1 MNGVVIDF
9 SKLPS
14 RGRCYPSNC
23 EIYITPLNV
32 RQQMEMDKYG
42 VTTAEY
48 YNTCLQGVTLQ
59 NASFPKDKILFA
71 DLQYIDLMRRL
82 FTFDTQQEVK
92 VSNLV
97 CWGVDEGTCT
107 EDNLTYS
114 FKVSDIQFEE
124 LSEDLFEEVPIGTAD
139 ETGLVPTVQG
149 KKYTFS
155 DGLEIVVAP
164 LTAKEFIDMSV
175 KYVTNNKKVTQAD
188 MYIAY
193 LSYAVKYIFGDKV
206 FKDKNDMREFLFDYI
221 GNICNS
227 KDMEVLAKIEKETLS
242 NIIPFKFHCPKCGKE
257 LEVRVSPNT
266 QFHQ

>member
-1 MNGVVIDF
+1 MNGAVIDF

-14 RGRCYPSNC
+14 RGRCYPQNC

-48 YNTCLQGVTLQ
+48 YNTLLQGVTLQ

-82 FTFDTQQEVK
+82 FTFDTQQKVNVK
-92 VSNLV
+92 NLV

-107 EDNLTYS
+107 EDNLEYS
-114 FKVSDIQFEE
+114 FKVSDIEFEE
-124 LSEDLFEEVPIGTAD
+124 LPEELFKTEVIGSEETGEYEEVT
-139 ETGLVPTVQG
+139 G
-149 KKYTFS
+149 KKYTFT
-155 DGLEIVVAP
+155 DGLEIIVSP
-164 LTAKEFIDMSV
+164 LTAREFIDMSV
-175 KYVTNNKKVTQAD
+175 KYVTNNKKTTQAD

-193 LSYAVKYIFGDKV
+193 LSYAVKHIGNDKK
-206 FKDKNDMREFLFDYI
+206 FKDNNDMREFLFDYI
-221 GNICNS
+221 GNICNN
-227 KDMEVLAKIEKETLS
+227 KDMEVLAQIEKETLS
-242 NIIPFKFHCPKCGKE
+242 NIKPFKFNCPKCGKE

>member
-14 RGRCYPSNC
+14 RGRRYPQNC

-59 NASFPKDKILFA
+59 NVSFPKDKILFA

-107 EDNLTYS
+107 EENLTYS
-114 FKVSDIQFEE
+114 FKVNQIEFEE
-124 LSEDLFEEVPIGTAD
+124 LPEDLFETQVVGSE
-139 ETGLVPTVQG
+139 ETGEYEEVTG

-155 DGLEIVVAP
+155 DGLEVVVAP
-164 LTAKEFIDMSV
+164 LTAREFIDMSV

-193 LSYAVKYIFGDKV
+193 LSYAIKYAKGKV
-206 FKDKNDMREFLFDYI
+206 FKDKNDLREFLFDYI
-221 GNICNS
+221 GNISNN
-227 KDMEVLAKIEKETLS
+227 KDMEILAKIEKETLS
-242 NIIPFKFHCPKCGKE
+242 NIKPFKFHCPKCGKD